1 MRTGNM
7 ERPAGCEGSGV
18 IPMESIW
25 IKLIEAGFTFLG
37 ICVTVYFSNKK
48 SNKELEKKV
57 DTLVEHDREQYL
69 SILRLTIMSEEMPVS
84 ERIIA
89 GDKYIRAGGNG
100 DVKKYYQQMIKDHT
114 I

>member
-1 MRTGNM
+1 MG
-7 ERPAGCEGSGV
+7 EAAWIGV
-18 IPMESIW
+18 IPMENIW
-25 IKLIEAGFTFLG
+25 IALIESVLTFAG

-48 SNKELEKKV
+48 ANAELKENVK
-57 DTLVEHDREQYL
+57 TLMEHDREQYL
-69 SILRLTIMSEEMPVS
+69 SILRLTIMSEEIPVS

-89 GDKYIRAGGNG
+89 GDKYIKAGGNG